1 MPTTDGVNESDLN
14 DQELAGLDKLESAP
28 SIGRNTAA
36 SVWSNLWPKIGALVI
51 GLFLWQVV
59 VWSEWKPEYILPGPG
74 KTFSTLWEM
83 LREGTIWEA
92 TLTTMRR
99 AFVGYFAAVLIGLV
113 IGGLVA
119 RIRAVRA
126 AFGSFITGI
135 QTMPSIAWFP
145 LAIVLFQLSER
156 AILFVVVSGAAPA
169 IANGLISGADN
180 IPPVLL
186 RAGKVLGARGWNS
199 FRHIVFPASLPGLVS
214 GLKQGW
220 AFAWRS
226 LMAGELLVIIKGKP
240 SIGSLLQENR
250 AVNDYR
256 GLLAV
261 MIVILVI
268 GIIVDSVVFG
278 RLGKA
283 IMPWMLL
290 IGGRTSR
297 ASEVT

>member
-283 IMPWMLL
+283 IRRRWGL
-290 IGGRTSR
+290 
-297 ASEVT
+297 AQ

>member
-156 AILFVVVSGAAPA
+156 AILFVVVLGAAPA

-240 SIGSLLQENR
+240 SIGSMLQENR

-278 RLGKA
+278 RLEKA
-283 IMPWMLL
+283 IRRRWGL
-290 IGGRTSR
+290 
-297 ASEVT
+297 EQ

>member
-156 AILFVVVSGAAPA
+156 AILFVVVLGAAPA

-283 IMPWMLL
+283 IRRRWGL
-290 IGGRTSR
+290 
-297 ASEVT
+297 EQ

>member
-1 MPTTDGVNESDLN
+1 MPTTDGVNEPDLN
-14 DQELAGLDKLESAP
+14 DQELAGLDKLESVP
-28 SIGRNTAA
+28 SVGRNTAV

-51 GLFLWQVV
+51 GLFLWQLV

-74 KTFSTLWEM
+74 KTFSTLWDM

-99 AFVGYFAAVLIGLV
+99 AFVGYVVAVLIGLI

-156 AILFVVVSGAAPA
+156 AILFVVVLGAAPA

-278 RLGKA
+278 RLEKA
-283 IMPWMLL
+283 IRRRWGL
-290 IGGRTSR
+290 
-297 ASEVT
+297 EQ

>member
-1 MPTTDGVNESDLN
+1 MPTTDGVNEPDLN
-14 DQELAGLDKLESAP
+14 DQELAGLDKLESVP
-28 SIGRNTAA
+28 SVGRNTAV

-51 GLFLWQVV
+51 GLFLWQLV
-59 VWSEWKPEYILPGPG
+59 VWTEWKPEYILPGPG

-99 AFVGYFAAVLIGLV
+99 AFVGYVVAVLIGLI

-156 AILFVVVSGAAPA
+156 AILFVVVLGAAPA

-278 RLGKA
+278 RLEKA
-283 IMPWMLL
+283 IRRRWGL
-290 IGGRTSR
+290 
-297 ASEVT
+297 EQ

>member
-1 MPTTDGVNESDLN
+1 MPTTDGVNEPDLN
-14 DQELAGLDKLESAP
+14 DQELAGLDKLESVP
-28 SIGRNTAA
+28 SAGRNTAV

-51 GLFLWQVV
+51 GLFLWQLV

-99 AFVGYFAAVLIGLV
+99 AFVGYVVAVLIGLI

-156 AILFVVVSGAAPA
+156 AILFVVVLGAAPA

-278 RLGKA
+278 RLEKA
-283 IMPWMLL
+283 IRRRWGL
-290 IGGRTSR
+290 
-297 ASEVT
+297 EQ

>member
-1 MPTTDGVNESDLN
+1 MPTTDGVNEPDLN

-28 SIGRNTAA
+28 SIGRTKFA
-36 SVWSNLWPKIGALVI
+36 SAWSNLWPKIGALVI

-156 AILFVVVSGAAPA
+156 AILFVVVLGAAPA

-278 RLGKA
+278 RLEKA
-283 IMPWMLL
+283 IRRRWGL
-290 IGGRTSR
+290 
-297 ASEVT
+297 EQ

>member
-278 RLGKA
+278 RLEKA
-283 IMPWMLL
+283 IRRRWGL
-290 IGGRTSR
+290 
-297 ASEVT
+297 AQ

>member
-99 AFVGYFAAVLIGLV
+99 AFVGYLVAVLIGLI

-156 AILFVVVSGAAPA
+156 AILFVVVLGAAPA

-278 RLGKA
+278 RLEKA
-283 IMPWMLL
+283 IRRRWGL
-290 IGGRTSR
+290 
-297 ASEVT
+297 EQ

>member
-1 MPTTDGVNESDLN
+1 MPTTDGVNEPDLN
-14 DQELAGLDKLESAP
+14 DQELAGLDKLESVP
-28 SIGRNTAA
+28 SVGRNTAV

-51 GLFLWQVV
+51 GLFLWQLV
-59 VWSEWKPEYILPGPG
+59 VWTEWKPEYILPGPG
-74 KTFSTLWEM
+74 KTFSTLWDM

-99 AFVGYFAAVLIGLV
+99 AFVGYVVAVLIGLI

-156 AILFVVVSGAAPA
+156 AILFVVVLGAAPA

-278 RLGKA
+278 RLEKA
-283 IMPWMLL
+283 IRRRWGL
-290 IGGRTSR
+290 
-297 ASEVT
+297 EQ

>member
-1 MPTTDGVNESDLN
+1 MPTTDGVNEPDLN

-36 SVWSNLWPKIGALVI
+36 SVWSNLWPKIGALAI
-51 GLFLWQVV
+51 GLLLWQLV

-83 LREGTIWEA
+83 LREGTIWDA

-99 AFVGYFAAVLIGLV
+99 ALIGYFAAVLIGLV

-156 AILFVVVSGAAPA
+156 AILFVVVLGAAPA

-261 MIVILVI
+261 MIVILII

-278 RLGKA
+278 RLEKA
-283 IMPWMLL
+283 IRRRWGL
-290 IGGRTSR
+290 
-297 ASEVT
+297 AQ